1 MPSVRIDLLVTEA
14 VVHKV
19 MGAHVACDRNHVRNI
34 FVINIVRKIV

>member
-19 MGAHVACDRNHVRNI
+19 MGKHVACDRNHVRNI